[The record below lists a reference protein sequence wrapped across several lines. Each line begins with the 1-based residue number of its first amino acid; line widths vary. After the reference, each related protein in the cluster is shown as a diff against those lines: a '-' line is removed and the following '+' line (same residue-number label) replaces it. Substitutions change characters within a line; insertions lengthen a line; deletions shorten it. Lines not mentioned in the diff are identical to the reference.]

1 MKPRHPISAGAHKEQ
16 PEQDPGRPIRT
27 CQIRLPLGHSEQ
39 DLLRAIDRVSPG
51 TAGKNGSWQI
61 VRRSIDARRRG
72 AVQISY
78 TVCLNARPQPLQG
91 LAALPWL
98 QGPRAGRQKRPRP
111 VIVGSGPAGLFAA
124 LALTRAGCEPLILER
139 GQPVADRQRAV
150 ERFFAG
156 GELDPENNVQFGEG
170 GAGTFSDGKLSTGI
184 HDPRCRAVLE
194 ELVLAGAPDSILV
207 DAAPHIGSDLLR
219 EVVTRLRQKIEAGG
233 GTFCFGTRLDDLDL
247 AYPGGPLAALV
258 LSRQGETGGRAV
270 FTVPARQAIL
280 AMGHSARDTLAML
293 ARRGVPLEPK
303 PFSLGVRIEHPQTL
317 IDQSQYGPAAGH
329 RDLPPASYKLAVH
342 LPSGRSVY
350 TFCMCPGGQVVAAAS
365 EPGGVVTN
373 GMSLHARAQSN
384 ANSALLV
391 NVTPA
396 DFPGP
401 EPLAGVA
408 LQRQLERLAF
418 AAGGGSYRAPAQ
430 LVGDFLAGS
439 PSTGPGSIMPSYQ
452 PGVAFGSL
460 NTCLPEFVLSSL
472 KEALPLFD
480 RKIKGFARPD
490 AVLTGVETR
499 SSSPVRI
506 VRDDTLQS
514 KIRGLYPC
522 GEGAGYA
529 GGILSAAVDG
539 LRCAE
544 ALLTAGA

>member
-16 PEQDPGRPIRT
+16 PQNRIRAGPTCRT

-39 DLLRAIDRVSPG
+39 DLPCGPLTGVSPG
-51 TAGKNGSWQI
+51 TAAKNGSWQI
-61 VRRSIDARRRG
+61 VRRVIDARRRG

-124 LALTRAGCEPLILER
+124 LALPRAGCEPLILER

-270 FTVPARQAIL
+270 FTVPARPASL
-280 AMGHSARDTLAML
+280 AMGPSARDPLAML

-303 PFSLGVRIEHPQTL
+303 PFHWVSRIEHPQDADRSEVSMDPQPVTGICRL
-317 IDQSQYGPAAGH
+317 LPTNWLYTCRPDGPCI
-329 RDLPPASYKLAVH
+329 
-342 LPSGRSVY
+342 PSA
-350 TFCMCPGGQVVAAAS
+350 C
-365 EPGGVVTN
+365 
-373 GMSLHARAQSN
+373 ARA
-384 ANSALLV
+384 V
-391 NVTPA
+391 
-396 DFPGP
+396 
-401 EPLAGVA
+401 
-408 LQRQLERLAF
+408 
-418 AAGGGSYRAPAQ
+418 
-430 LVGDFLAGS
+430 
-439 PSTGPGSIMPSYQ
+439 
-452 PGVAFGSL
+452 
-460 NTCLPEFVLSSL
+460 
-472 KEALPLFD
+472 
-480 RKIKGFARPD
+480 
-490 AVLTGVETR
+490 R
-499 SSSPVRI
+499 SSRPLLNR
-506 VRDDTLQS
+506 
-514 KIRGLYPC
+514 
-522 GEGAGYA
+522 
-529 GGILSAAVDG
+529 AA
-539 LRCAE
+539 L
-544 ALLTAGA
+544 